1 MSIHSKQIRE
11 VQDDSRVGNNA
22 PVGTVYI
29 RVGDDAHQAL
39 IYPHAF
45 SNPNLAIAR
54 QLIAMG
60 QLIEELA
67 LNPSTRRQS

>member
-1 MSIHSKQIRE
+1 MEHVKGHGNMAALQI
-11 VQDDSRVGNNA
+11 VYIKVGNTNA
-22 PVGTVYI
+22 P
-29 RVGDDAHQAL
+29 QA
-39 IYPHAF
+39 IINPHAF
-45 SNPNLAIAR
+45 YNPNLAVAR